1 MKLRDVAKSQVNNPK
16 QLNTRINLNPMN
28 SDPSH
33 RGTQKQLNRQQD
45 SFLLEREAL
54 DNEQL
59 IDRSIAVNSAD
70 FGESKLLT
78 TERKVLMQAEF
89 GKESSKL

>member
-1 MKLRDVAKSQVNNPK
+1 M
-16 QLNTRINLNPMN
+16 NTRINLNPM
-28 SDPSH
+28 SSEPSYKSKQH
-33 RGTQKQLNRQQD
+33 QLNRQQD

-54 DNEQL
+54 DNKQL

>member
-1 MKLRDVAKSQVNNPK
+1 M
-16 QLNTRINLNPMN
+16 NTRINLNHM
-28 SDPSH
+28 SSEPSH
-33 RGTQKQLNRQQD
+33 KSKQQQLNRQLD

>member
-1 MKLRDVAKSQVNNPK
+1 MTLSERTNNVKLIK
-16 QLNTRINLNPMN
+16 
-28 SDPSH
+28 
-33 RGTQKQLNRQQD
+33 QQD

-54 DNEQL
+54 DNEHL

-89 GKESSKL
+89 GKESFKL

>member
-1 MKLRDVAKSQVNNPK
+1 MS
-16 QLNTRINLNPMN
+16 
-28 SDPSH
+28 SEPSH
-33 RGTQKQLNRQQD
+33 KSKQQQLNRQLD

-78 TERKVLMQAEF
+78 TERKVLM
-89 GKESSKL
+89 